1 MQPHGDFDAYS
12 ASRRPLDIEDYLDI
26 LRRQKAWILAPTF
39 GALVIAVVVAFLW
52 PDTYVS
58 TAAIR
63 VVPQQV
69 PETFVPSAVNQELSQ
84 RINSMGQV
92 ILSRGTLSTVI
103 TTFNL
108 YPRERQRRPLEDV
121 VEEMKR
127 DIRIS
132 PVVNTN
138 DRQRGV
144 SAFTISFAYENRHIA
159 RAVTRDLAT
168 RFINENVRTRTAQ
181 SVLTTSFLSD
191 QLEAARKELE
201 RWDERL
207 TKLRQSFAGQLPE
220 EMQQNWT
227 QLMALEQRVAN
238 LNAGISRANQEKLL
252 LETDLRNLKNQLA
265 SLRPRDFVAPGVAPR
280 NEKLTQAERD
290 VQQLENAL
298 LGLRE
303 RYRDSHPDVQ
313 RTLQLLNAAQRRR
326 DELLKAEEAARAAAA
341 KADKPPETA
350 IYDEQYVKES
360 AALKSAIERTEAL
373 IRQHD
378 IQIEEFGRELDRTQK
393 AIAEIHARMSR
404 APIGQQQFAEVL
416 REREMAKLKYDDLS
430 RKQAQSQIS
439 AELERRQASE
449 TLEILEDA
457 SLPEKQTEPNR
468 AVIIG
473 AGVACGLVLGLLLAG
488 ARELKNT
495 TLKNLKDV
503 RAYTRL
509 DILGSIPL
517 LENDL
522 AVQRRRRLTWLAW
535 ATACL
540 VGVVIM
546 TGSVLYY
553 YGTRA

>member
-84 RINSMGQV
+84 RINSMAQV

-132 PVVNTN
+132 PVVNTS

-159 RAVTRDLAT
+159 RAVARDLAT

-298 LGLRE
+298 LALRE

-457 SLPEKQTEPNR
+457 SLPEKPTEPNR